1 MSIYQPRLRILK
13 PTLDSIVISTVV
25 INKPSRQSFFVTQV
39 PRRHRELISRG
50 HLASKDYLASRG
62 YLTIANT
69 KHHNILFYLRI
80 QPRQPQFT
88 RSLNMSS
95 KLVPSKPSEVAVI
108 RNITPNIVTVSVPF
122 ARFGIFRVGGRG
134 TIIRL
139 TSGTLAVYSPTAL
152 TPEAQAKVVELGGR
166 VGYIIAGD
174 IEHHIF
180 LSEWARAYPN
190 AKLLGPK
197 GLQEKREKV
206 QDDPRIGHE
215 PFAFTWDASNR
226 RDAAGVSD
234 EFAADFEVEFV
245 DAHPNKEV
253 VLFYKPDRALIQADL
268 LFNLPAIE
276 QYSRVPEAEK
286 SSHGLLNRTFQ
297 ALNSTAGEAK
307 GLKRFLWYAVSR
319 ADRAGFNESVRRIAA
334 WDPEIIVP
342 CHGETVEKDGGE
354 LFRKVF
360 DWHLQGHK

>member
-1 MSIYQPRLRILK
+1 
-13 PTLDSIVISTVV
+13 
-25 INKPSRQSFFVTQV
+25 
-39 PRRHRELISRG
+39 
-50 HLASKDYLASRG
+50 
-62 YLTIANT
+62 
-69 KHHNILFYLRI
+69 
-80 QPRQPQFT
+80 
-88 RSLNMSS
+88 MSS
-95 KLVPSKPSEVAVI
+95 KLVPSNPSEVAVI

-122 ARFGIFRVGGRG
+122 ARVGIFRIGGRG
-134 TIIRL
+134 TIVRL
-139 TSGTLAVYSPTAL
+139 TSGTLAVYSPVAL
-152 TPEAQAKVVELGGR
+152 TPETQAKVAELGGR

-174 IEHHIF
+174 MEHHIF
-180 LSEWARAYPN
+180 LSEWARAYPD

-206 QDDPRIGHE
+206 KDDPRIGHE
-215 PFAFTWDASNR
+215 PFAFTWDASNK

-286 SSHGLLNRTFQ
+286 SSHGLLNRMFVS
-297 ALNSTAGEAK
+297 ANSTAGEAK
-307 GLKRFLWYAVSR
+307 GLKRVLWYMLSNAGG
-319 ADRAGFNESVRRIAA
+319 DRAGFNESVRRIAA
-334 WDPEIIVP
+334 WEPEIIVP
-342 CHGETVEKDGGE
+342 CHGETVEKNGAE